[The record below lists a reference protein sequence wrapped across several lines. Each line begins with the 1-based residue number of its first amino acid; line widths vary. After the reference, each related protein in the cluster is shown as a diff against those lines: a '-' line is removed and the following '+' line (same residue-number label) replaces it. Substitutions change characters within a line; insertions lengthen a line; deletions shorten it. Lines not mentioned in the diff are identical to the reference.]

1 MFLVIKHP
9 SAHAELMGFVFVL
22 FGHVC
27 GAQQLTFSTV
37 ETSADTAVSEAVL
50 RQAYSR
56 LDTQL
61 TIKKYPA
68 ERSLRLANRGLVDG
82 EIQRI
87 GAIAGEYENLIQ
99 VRPAINVVEAVAFTR
114 SVTFLPQGWE
124 SLRPYR
130 IGLIRG
136 IKFAEMNTIGMNRY
150 LVSRYQSLFK
160 MLNQGRIDVA
170 VAPRIN
176 GLVSIRKHNQSAITA
191 LKPALMNFKLF
202 HYLHRKHRAWV
213 PRIESVIRAMHRSG
227 ELAAIRQQV
236 HELLLE
242 KSISK
247 SEPCQKNAQCGPSY
261 FNLYSVNKNTIA
273 MLDEN

>member
-1 MFLVIKHP
+1 MFFLTKRLSEFILRVGILFI
-9 SAHAELMGFVFVL
+9 LMNCSCV
-22 FGHVC
+22 
-27 GAQQLTFSTV
+27 AQQLTFSTV

-56 LDTQL
+56 LDAQL
-61 TIKKYPA
+61 IIKKYPA
-68 ERSLRLANRGLVDG
+68 ERSLRMANRGLVDG

-87 GAIAGEYENLIQ
+87 GAINHEYQNLIQ

-114 SVTFLPQGWE
+114 SVTFLPQGWD

-136 IKFAEMNTIGMNRY
+136 IKFAETNTIGMNRY
-150 LVSRYQSLFK
+150 LVSHYQSLFK

-176 GLVSIRKHNQSAITA
+176 GLTSIRKLNQSAITA
-191 LKPALMNFKLF
+191 LKPALMNFELF
-202 HYLHRKHRAWV
+202 HYLHRKHSAWV
-213 PRIESVIRAMHRSG
+213 PRIESVIRTMHQSG
-227 ELAAIRQQV
+227 ELEAIRKQV
-236 HELLLE
+236 HISLLE

-247 SEPCQKNAQCGPSY
+247 SERCRKNADCDSSY
-261 FNLYSVNKNTIA
+261 SNLYTVNKNTMA
-273 MLDEN
+273 LLNEN